1 MTPNNIDEQLRGRKQ
16 RGATLIE
23 VAVTVLI
30 LATSLLAMAT
40 LQTRSLQ
47 FNQSAFMRS
56 QANILAYDIM
66 DRMRLNRGTDGDNR
80 LTAYTTDYD
89 GNPAGN
95 AVATADVTAWRAAIE
110 KQLPEGKG
118 KIACVQATR
127 ICTISIRWK
136 DSSLFDE
143 NNADNALAAE
153 ATSEFEFTS
162 VI

>member
-1 MTPNNIDEQLRGRKQ
+1 MLNKNKQ
-16 RGATLIE
+16 TGATLIE
-23 VAVTVLI
+23 VSITVLI
-30 LATSLLAMAT
+30 LATSLLAMST

-56 QANILAYDIM
+56 QANIHAYDIM
-66 DRMRLNRGTDGDNR
+66 DRMRINRGTDGDNR
-80 LTAYTTDYD
+80 LSAYTADYD
-89 GNPAGN
+89 AEPSGN
-95 AVATADVTAWRAAIE
+95 AVALADVTEWREGLE
-110 KQLPEGKG
+110 KDLPDGQG

-127 ICTISIRWK
+127 ICTISIKWK

-143 NNADNALAAE
+143 NSDDEDIAAE